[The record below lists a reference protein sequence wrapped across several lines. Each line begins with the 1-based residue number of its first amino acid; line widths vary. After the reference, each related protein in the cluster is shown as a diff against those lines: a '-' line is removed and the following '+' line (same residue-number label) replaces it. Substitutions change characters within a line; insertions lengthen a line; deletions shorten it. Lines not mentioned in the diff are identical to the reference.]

1 MIKFYVIGVIVSFIL
16 GCILIFKEEDKK
28 NTQYE
33 MIAPMAL
40 LSWITVVLILWK
52 YRDKFLA

>member
-1 MIKFYVIGVIVSFIL
+1 MIKFYVIGVIISFIL
-16 GCILIFKEEDKK
+16 GCILMFKEEDKK
-28 NTQYE
+28 NAQYG

-40 LSWITVVLILWK
+40 MSWITVVLILWK

>member
-1 MIKFYVIGVIVSFIL
+1 MSFIL
-16 GCILIFKEEDKK
+16 GLILMFKEEDKK
-28 NTQYE
+28 NAQYE

-52 YRDKFLA
+52 YKDKFLA